1 MLQASKP
8 TRLEKKCCRSRQFC
22 ILNAATDDRN
32 ALKMANIVTE
42 NQNNSVINFPVFY
55 VYIYGIDTLNYRL
68 IYLLKIEMLSQ
79 RKAVY
84 RQHLQDEIR
93 FSIVKLNFK

>member
-1 MLQASKP
+1 MPNIKPISLFCKMLQASEP
-8 TRLEKKCCRSRQFC
+8 SRWEKKCCHSRQFC
-22 ILNAATDDRN
+22 ILNAAADDRN

-42 NQNNSVINFPVFY
+42 SQNNSVIKFPILY

-68 IYLLKIEMLSQ
+68 LYLLKIEMLSQ

-84 RQHLQDEIR
+84 
-93 FSIVKLNFK
+93 